1 MSPRA
6 FKSSIDSHLKQF
18 SGFKQH
24 DAQEFLTAV
33 LDRLHDEVKSNI
45 VIDKYNLSDE
55 FQEYMIKKVSLF
67 NQINSETIPESDK
80 QHFQMQLTQF
90 LQENISKEI
99 YLNGVDKMIKSIEKN
114 HSIISDIFT
123 GMYMSNV
130 VCANC
135 NYNSFTYEPFN
146 ILTLEV
152 CDTDMTM
159 FKNLHECIN
168 NFLKAESV
176 EYTCERCKIKT
187 LAQKTISIFSMPEK
201 LIIHFKR
208 FKFVNGRSAKINSII
223 DFPLDNIFFHEVQDI
238 HKKDKLPFELYGIVH
253 HSGGTDGG
261 HYIATTKN
269 LLNHKWYEFND
280 SSVNE
285 VTNPNTMIDR
295 SAYILFYQKKRI
307 TESFDDGPK
316 ADSDID
322 SIQKKFQ
329 IAQLIGVTS
338 TSRTI
343 FEPRNAIIH
352 QLEYSGM
359 LRYFKDETIQADLH
373 NIINSADRMKNRLE
387 SENDIYQKFVLPITL
402 KYRNMDMVR
411 KFSYDE
417 SLGNNFLNTVDN
429 YVKSSIYYKFPKMKY
444 TGNDLKELKRIFEYY
459 RFLISS
465 TRKGMFMSYKEINAK
480 LLKDLKAYYKFN

>member
-1 MSPRA
+1 MEYPGLSGLTNLGNTCYMNSVIQCLSATDILNHYIRNIHFKDNLREGIKRLYIDKLKRKNKVIEVDHSILKSKFKDSVTYRFYQMIAVFWKCKSSFSPRG
-6 FKSSIDSHLKQF
+6 FKSAIDSHMKQF
-18 SGFKQH
+18 NGFKQH
-24 DAQEFLTAV
+24 DAQEFLTAL
-33 LDRLHDEVKSNI
+33 LDRIHDEIKTNI
-45 VIDKYNLSDE
+45 VVDKYNLTDE
-55 FQEYMIKKVSLF
+55 FQEYIIKKVSLF
-67 NQINSETIPESDK
+67 NQINGNISETDK
-80 QHFQMQLTQF
+80 QHFQMQLTQL

-99 YLNGVDKMIKSIEKN
+99 YLNGIEKIIKNIEKN
-114 HSIISDIFT
+114 HSIISDIFM
-123 GMYMSNV
+123 GMYMSCV

-135 NYNSFTYEPFN
+135 NFNSFTYEPFN
-146 ILTLEV
+146 MLTLEI
-152 CDTDMTM
+152 CDSNMNM
-159 FKNLHECIN
+159 FKNLHECIS
-168 NFLKAESV
+168 NFLKTESV

-238 HKKDKLPFELYGIVH
+238 HKKEKLPFELYGIVH

-322 SIQKKFQ
+322 SI
-329 IAQLIGVTS
+329 S
-338 TSRTI
+338 
-343 FEPRNAIIH
+343 FEIPMSLDNN
-352 QLEYSGM
+352 S
-359 LRYFKDETIQADLH
+359 DLD
-373 NIINSADRMKNRLE
+373 NIDDDPDS
-387 SENDIYQKFVLPITL
+387 
-402 KYRNMDMVR
+402 VR
-411 KFSYDE
+411 
-417 SLGNNFLNTVDN
+417 
-429 YVKSSIYYKFPKMKY
+429 
-444 TGNDLKELKRIFEYY
+444 
-459 RFLISS
+459 
-465 TRKGMFMSYKEINAK
+465 
-480 LLKDLKAYYKFN
+480 